1 MIKLRADRGRRAAKA
16 VAVAEGGRGRA
27 WAEAA
32 ILQAGMARRHE
43 GGAHPVRGVDIHPLV
58 NEMFEG
64 GEVALPRRL
73 EQGHLGHCLR
83 R

>member
-1 MIKLRADRGRRAAKA
+1 M
-16 VAVAEGGRGRA
+16 VVAEGGRGRA
-27 WAEAA
+27 RAKVAT
-32 ILQAGMARRHE
+32 LQAGMARRHE
-43 GGAHPVRGVDIHPLV
+43 GGAHPVRGVDIHPPV